1 MGKESPCRARIGGRE
16 VEGRVQLE
24 TDDLIFRGPLRLVIP
39 LRDISSA
46 EANGGELRIVYG
58 PGDVAVFDIGRQAA
72 ETWAGAI
79 RNPRGLLDKLGVKP
93 SMAISVLGSFD
104 REFIDDVSGR
114 TGPVSVGR
122 GRKDADMVFLGIE
135 RPSDLVKLEALRDSI
150 ADDGAMWAVYRKGRR
165 GHPHRA
171 EVRHP
176 GGRPA
181 VALPRIGP
189 ITG

>member
-24 TDDLIFRGPLRLVIP
+24 TDDLIFRGLLRLVIP

-122 GRKDADMVFLGIE
+122 GRKDAD
-135 RPSDLVKLEALRDSI
+135 R
-150 ADDGAMWAVYRKGRR
+150 
-165 GHPHRA
+165 
-171 EVRHP
+171 
-176 GGRPA
+176 
-181 VALPRIGP
+181 
-189 ITG
+189 